1 MNKLVLIMK
10 KMAVKMVLGQKE
22 KIIAGLNKKLDVPFM
37 SEADEKEML
46 EGLWSIIE
54 DAVKESAK

>member
-1 MNKLVLIMK
+1 
-10 KMAVKMVLGQKE
+10 MVLGQKE

>member
-1 MNKLVLIMK
+1 MSKLMLILK

-22 KIIAGLNKKLDVPFM
+22 KIIADLNKKLDVPFM
-37 SEADEKEML
+37 SEKDEKEML
-46 EGLWSIIE
+46 EGLWTIIE

>member
-1 MNKLVLIMK
+1 MSVLK
-10 KMAVKMVLGQKE
+10 KMAVKMVLGQKD

-37 SEADEKEML
+37 SEKDEKEML
-46 EGLWSIIE
+46 EGLWTIIE

>member
-1 MNKLVLIMK
+1 MSKLMLILK

-22 KIIAGLNKKLDVPFM
+22 KIIADLNKKLDVPFM
-37 SEADEKEML
+37 SEKDEKEML

-54 DAVKESAK
+54 DAVKESAM

>member
-22 KIIAGLNKKLDVPFM
+22 KIIAGLNKKLDVHFM

>member
-1 MNKLVLIMK
+1 MSKLMLILK

-22 KIIAGLNKKLDVPFM
+22 KIIADLNKKLDVPFM
-37 SEADEKEML
+37 SEKDEKEML

>member
-1 MNKLVLIMK
+1 MNKLVVILK

-37 SEADEKEML
+37 SEKDEQEML
-46 EGLWSIIE
+46 EGLWTIIE

>member
-1 MNKLVLIMK
+1 MNKLMLILK

-22 KIIAGLNKKLDVPFM
+22 KIISGLNKQLDVPFM

-46 EGLWSIIE
+46 EGLWTIIE

>member
-1 MNKLVLIMK
+1 MSKLMLILK

-22 KIIAGLNKKLDVPFM
+22 KIISGLNKQLDVPFM

-46 EGLWSIIE
+46 EGLWTIIE